1 MECNFCKNILLTQV
15 SLDRHKKNNKKCL
28 EIQINLNNKVIID
41 SLVKCDACFKEFS
54 IMNINR
60 HNKTC
65 KERKNKSL
73 LDDNIE
79 QLKLKHNNEIQN
91 LKKNK
96 FMILKII

>member
-1 MECNFCKNILLTQV
+1 
-15 SLDRHKKNNKKCL
+15 
-28 EIQINLNNKVIID
+28 
-41 SLVKCDACFKEFS
+41 
-54 IMNINR
+54 MNINR

-91 LKKNK
+91 LKIKYEKEIQDLKN
-96 FMILKII
+96 